1 MRRKVTRDRRLVT
14 YHTIIAALFTV
25 LIAFPVGA
33 AGAVEK
39 FITLVGTTSTDN
51 SGLYEK
57 ILPLFT
63 AKTGIKVRVVSVGT
77 GRAINIAS
85 NGDADVLLVHHRP
98 SEDKFVAE
106 GYGVKR
112 FDVMYNDFIIVGPEN
127 DPAGI
132 REYKSVV
139 EGLAL
144 IAVSKN
150 TFVSRGDDSGT
161 HKKELS
167 IWRMAGVDAAKA
179 SGTWYREAGAGMGAT
194 LNTAAAMPAY
204 TLADRGT
211 WLKFE
216 NRGGLR
222 LMVENDPLLL
232 NPYGVIL
239 VNPVRHPHVKAKMGQ
254 AFIDWMTG
262 PEGQTA
268 IAAYRNKGVQ
278 AFFPNAKRN

>member
-1 MRRKVTRDRRLVT
+1 MKVRFFLTALLALLMAAPPVAVT
-14 YHTIIAALFTV
+14 AT
-25 LIAFPVGA
+25 
-33 AGAVEK
+33 EK

-51 SGLYEK
+51 SGLYGK

-63 AKTGIKVRVVSVGT
+63 ARTGIKVRVVSVGT
-77 GRAINIAS
+77 GRAVNIAG

-98 SEDKFVAE
+98 SEDAFIAG

-112 FDVMYNDFIIVGPEN
+112 FDVMYNDFIIVGPKN
-127 DPAGI
+127 DPVGI
-132 REYKSVV
+132 TDLKSVAD
-139 EGLAL
+139 GMAR
-144 IAVSKN
+144 IAKTRSA
-150 TFVSRGDDSGT
+150 FVSRGDDSGT

-167 IWRMAGVDAAKA
+167 LWSMAGINAAKA

-194 LNTAAAMPAY
+194 LNTASAMLAY

-222 LMVENDPLLL
+222 LLVENDPLLF

-239 VNPVRHPHVKAKMGQ
+239 INPKRHPHVKAKMGQ
-254 AFIDWMTG
+254 AFINWITG
-262 PEGQTA
+262 PEGQAA
-268 IAAYRNKGVQ
+268 IGAYKIKGRQ
-278 AFFPNAKRN
+278 AFFPNAKKKPAS

>member
-1 MRRKVTRDRRLVT
+1 MTRRFLMTALLTLVFSGP
-14 YHTIIAALFTV
+14 A
-25 LIAFPVGA
+25 GA
-33 AGAVEK
+33 AEK

-63 AKTGIKVRVVSVGT
+63 AKSGIRVRVVSVGT
-77 GRAINIAS
+77 GRAINIAR

-112 FDVMYNDFIIVGPEN
+112 HDVMYNDFIIVGPKN
-127 DPAGI
+127 DPANIQGL
-132 REYKSVV
+132 KSVSD
-139 EGLAL
+139 GLAQ
-144 IAVSKN
+144 IAATKSA
-150 TFVSRGDDSGT
+150 FVSRGDDSGT

-167 IWRMAGVDAAKA
+167 IWRMAGIDAAKS
-179 SGTWYREAGAGMGAT
+179 SGQWYREAGAGMGAT

-216 NRGGLR
+216 NRGDLR
-222 LMVENDPLLL
+222 LLAENDPLLF

-239 VNPVRHPHVKAKMGQ
+239 IDPKRHPHVKAKMGQ
-254 AFIDWMTG
+254 AFIDWITG
-262 PEGQTA
+262 QEGQTA
-268 IAAYRNKGVQ
+268 IAAYRIKGRQ
-278 AFFPNAKRN
+278 AFFPNAKR

>member
-1 MRRKVTRDRRLVT
+1 MTAR
-14 YHTIIAALFTV
+14 TIMVALFAI
-25 LIAFPVGA
+25 LMA
-33 AGAVEK
+33 APAAAEK

-51 SGLYEK
+51 SGLYDK
-57 ILPLFT
+57 ILPLFI
-63 AKTGIKVRVVSVGT
+63 ARTGIKVRVVSVGT
-77 GRAINIAS
+77 GRAINLAM

-112 FDVMYNDFIIVGPEN
+112 YDVMVNDFILVGPEN

-132 REYKSVV
+132 KGYQSVV
-139 EGLAL
+139 EGFAL
-144 IAVSKN
+144 IATTKN

-167 IWRMAGVDAAKA
+167 LWRMAGIDAAKA
-179 SGTWYREAGAGMGAT
+179 SGRWYRETGAGMGAT

-204 TLADRGT
+204 TLSDRGT

-222 LMVENDPLLL
+222 LQVENDPLL
-232 NPYGVIL
+232 NNYYGVIL
-239 VNPVRHPHVKAKMGQ
+239 VNPERHPHVKAQMGQ
-254 AFIDWMTG
+254 AFIDWITG
-262 PEGQTA
+262 AEGQAA
-268 IAAYRNKGVQ
+268 IGAFKIKGRQ
-278 AFFPNAKRN
+278 AFFPNAAGR

>member
-1 MRRKVTRDRRLVT
+1 MTGR
-14 YHTIIAALFTV
+14 TIMAALFTV
-25 LIAFPVGA
+25 LIAFPA
-33 AGAVEK
+33 AAEK

-63 AKTGIKVRVVSVGT
+63 AKTEIKVRLVSVGT
-77 GRAINIAS
+77 GHAINIAR
-85 NGDADVLLVHHRP
+85 NGDADILLVHHRP

-112 FDVMYNDFIIVGPEN
+112 FDVMVNDFIIVGPEN

-132 REYKSVV
+132 QGIKSVG
-139 EGLAL
+139 EGLAR
-144 IAVSKN
+144 IAAGEN
-150 TFVSRGDDSGT
+150 AFISRADDSGT

-167 IWRMAGVDAAKA
+167 LWRMAGVDAAKA
-179 SGTWYREAGAGMGAT
+179 SGKWYREAGASMGAT

-204 TLADRGT
+204 TLTDRGT

-222 LMVENDPLLL
+222 MVVENDPLLF

-254 AFIDWMTG
+254 AFIDWITG
-262 PEGQTA
+262 PEGQAA
-268 IAAYRNKGVQ
+268 IGAYRIKGVQ
-278 AFFPNAKRN
+278 AFFPNAKR

>member
-1 MRRKVTRDRRLVT
+1 MKGRFFLTPLF
-14 YHTIIAALFTV
+14 ALLMV
-25 LIAFPVGA
+25 APP
-33 AGAVEK
+33 GAVTAAEK

-51 SGLYEK
+51 SGLYGK
-57 ILPLFT
+57 LLPLFT
-63 AKTGIKVRVVSVGT
+63 ARTGIKVRVVSVGT
-77 GRAINIAS
+77 GRAINIAR

-112 FDVMYNDFIIVGPEN
+112 YDVMYNDFIIVGPAT

-132 REYKSVV
+132 GPLKSVA
-139 EGLAL
+139 GGMGL
-144 IAVSKN
+144 IAKTRSA
-150 TFVSRGDDSGT
+150 FVSRGDDSGT

-167 IWRMAGVDAAKA
+167 LWSMAGIDAGKA

-194 LNTAAAMPAY
+194 LNTASAMPAY
-204 TLADRGT
+204 TLSDRGT

-216 NRGGLR
+216 NRGGLK
-222 LMVENDPLLL
+222 LLVENDPLLF

-239 VNPVRHPHVKAKMGQ
+239 INPKRHPHVKAKMGQ
-254 AFIDWMTG
+254 AFIDWIIG

-268 IAAYRNKGVQ
+268 IGAYKIKGQQ
-278 AFFPNAKRN
+278 AFFPNAKR

>member
-1 MRRKVTRDRRLVT
+1 MITRRDLLAASA
-14 YHTIIAALFTV
+14 AALFTV
-25 LIAFPVGA
+25 IAPIGFSSPA
-33 AGAVEK
+33 AAEK
-39 FITLVGTTSTDN
+39 FITLVGTTSTEN

-57 ILPLFT
+57 ILPLFI
-63 AKTGIKVRVVSVGT
+63 ARTGIRVRVVSVGT
-77 GRAINIAS
+77 GRAINIAR

-112 FDVMYNDFIIVGPEN
+112 HDVMYNDFIIVGPEN
-127 DPAGI
+127 DPANIWGL
-132 REYKSVV
+132 KSVV
-139 EGLAL
+139 DGLAQ
-144 IAVSKN
+144 IASTKN
-150 TFVSRGDDSGT
+150 FFVSRGDDSGT

-167 IWRMAGVDAAKA
+167 IWKLAGVDAAKA

-204 TLADRGT
+204 TLSDRGT

-222 LMVENDPLLL
+222 LMAENDPLLL

-239 VNPVRHPHVKAKMGQ
+239 INPARHPHVKAKMGQ
-254 AFIDWMTG
+254 AFIDWITG
-262 PEGQTA
+262 AEGQAA
-268 IAAYRNKGVQ
+268 IAAYRIKGRQ
-278 AFFPNAKRN
+278 AFFPNAK